1 MVRRESGNR
10 GTVELVRIF
19 SHQGLACRRPQHDLT
34 LADTPD
40 PFRFIID
47 RCQVSPGAWTL
58 L

>member
-1 MVRRESGNR
+1 M
-10 GTVELVRIF
+10 ELVRIF
-19 SHQGLACRRPQHDLT
+19 KHQGLACRRLQHDLT

-47 RCQVSPGAWTL
+47 RCQVSPGAWKL